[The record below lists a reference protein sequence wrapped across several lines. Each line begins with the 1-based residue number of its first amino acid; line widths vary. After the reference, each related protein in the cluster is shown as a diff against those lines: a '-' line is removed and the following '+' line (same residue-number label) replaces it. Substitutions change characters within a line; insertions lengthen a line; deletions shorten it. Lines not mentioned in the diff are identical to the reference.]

1 MITRK
6 NVQGSKM
13 ASRPLII
20 DKDTIYVHSNVIK
33 LADTEERKD
42 LYQYDEIQ
50 CTYDEYFALDKD
62 EYDVPNVVT
71 LQVQNDTQASIIEDV
86 VSETVDELVA
96 EVNKLDDKLNSINQL
111 NRFLSTWNCVTG
123 LPVTNPANMPF
134 IYKNG
139 DYYIIGTVS
148 EEENYKPNGDR
159 KSVV

>member
-6 NVQGSKM
+6 NVQGSKI

-71 LQVQNDTQASIIEDV
+71 IKIQDDTQASIIEDV
-86 VSETVDELVA
+86 VSEYNE
-96 EVNKLDDKLNSINQL
+96 
-111 NRFLSTWNCVTG
+111 
-123 LPVTNPANMPF
+123 
-134 IYKNG
+134 
-139 DYYIIGTVS
+139 IIG
-148 EEENYKPNGDR
+148 G
-159 KSVV
+159 